1 MSALLVVTALT
12 LTLCFGLAASRQSTG
27 RAADF
32 TIASQNSRLGSG
44 WDAPEDKWPRLGSSS
59 MASIDRGS
67 PPIVSTASSTGNK
80 GSGTILHVGSSVL
93 IGHWRLTDDG

>member
-32 TIASQNSRLGSG
+32 TIASQNSRLGRG
-44 WDAPEDKWPRLGSSS
+44 WDALK
-59 MASIDRGS
+59 MASPR
-67 PPIVSTASSTGNK
+67 K
-80 GSGTILHVGSSVL
+80 Q
-93 IGHWRLTDDG
+93 

>member
-32 TIASQNSRLGSG
+32 HHCLPKFQ
-44 WDAPEDKWPRLGSSS
+44 
-59 MASIDRGS
+59 
-67 PPIVSTASSTGNK
+67 TGTRM
-80 GSGTILHVGSSVL
+80 GCP
-93 IGHWRLTDDG
+93 